1 MGTGPDPG
9 AMVNSNGHFLSWNVV
24 FSGYPKHSDVGVNCQ
39 ALCPFWV
46 IGVIK

>member
-9 AMVNSNGHFLSWNVV
+9 AMVTFLSWNVV
-24 FSGYPKHSDVGVNCQ
+24 FSGSPKHSDVGVNCQ
-39 ALCPFWV
+39 ALRPFWV